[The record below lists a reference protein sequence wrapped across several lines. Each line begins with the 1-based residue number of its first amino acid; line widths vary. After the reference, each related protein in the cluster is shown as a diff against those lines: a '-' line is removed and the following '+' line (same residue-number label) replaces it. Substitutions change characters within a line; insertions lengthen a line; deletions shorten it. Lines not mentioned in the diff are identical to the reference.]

1 MKSTSREVIMSKF
14 KAAWHNFKPMVA
26 DYLAIE
32 VSIISALS
40 TWEELGVDSLDFVE
54 LIMYIE
60 EEFNVEFTNQEVED
74 IKTIGGL
81 HILLIRTLEG
91 KRECEITTRDTT
103 HDRSSQTQY
112 PEHCKHCGRR

>member
-1 MKSTSREVIMSKF
+1 MSNF

-32 VSIISALS
+32 VSIISAIS

-60 EEFNVEFTNQEVED
+60 EEFDVDFLDADIEK
-74 IKTIGGL
+74 IKTLSGL
-81 HILLIRTLEG
+81 HILLIRTLESN
-91 KRECEITTRDTT
+91 REVEIGARDTT
-103 HDRSSQTQY
+103 NVRSSQEPY